1 MVSLEAM
8 IRRQVP
14 FSALARWRKVL
25 IVSCIL
31 AFLCAAAMLVNVELN
46 VYPSAPDHPVPE
58 TGEVYGVNMNHGF
71 IRYVTLQDKTHL
83 EFWESSARN
92 ICGLA
97 MLAAVCLWLTFKG
110 PVSPK
115 QPGPRVN
122 VGKDSHR
129 T

>member
-1 MVSLEAM
+1 MSLESTV
-8 IRRQVP
+8 RRPVP
-14 FSALARWRKVL
+14 FTALPRWRKVL

-46 VYPSAPDHPVPE
+46 MYPSAPDHPVPE
-58 TGEVYGVNMNHGF
+58 TGEVYGVNINHGF
-71 IRYVTLQDKTHL
+71 IRYVTLRDKTRL
-83 EFWESSARN
+83 ECWESNARN
-92 ICGLA
+92 ICGLG
-97 MLAAVCLWLTFKG
+97 MLAVVFLWLTFKG

-115 QPGPRVN
+115 QRGRRDN

>member
-1 MVSLEAM
+1 VSLEAM

-14 FSALARWRKVL
+14 FSALSRWRRVS
-25 IVSCIL
+25 IVCCIA
-31 AFLCAAAMLVNVELN
+31 AFVFAAAMFVNVELN
-46 VYPSAPDHPVPE
+46 MYPSAPDHAVPE
-58 TGEVYGVNMNHGF
+58 TGEVYGVNINHGF
-71 IRYVTLQDKTHL
+71 IRYVTLRDKTRL
-83 EFWESSARN
+83 EFWESNARN

-97 MLAAVCLWLTFKG
+97 MLASVFLWMTFKG

-122 VGKDSHR
+122 MGKDSHR